1 MILIASAAYLDTEFQ
16 IEFGKLPPAF
26 LPIGNRRLYER
37 QLVAIKNKFPDE
49 DIYISLP
56 DTYEL
61 SKKDAVYLDREKIRV
76 IYNSPALQLGSS
88 ILQAISIMN
97 STSDSKQFRLLH
109 GDTLLV
115 DMPYESDIISVAET
129 NKDYSWEVESSS
141 DYSESV
147 WCGFFSFANPEVF
160 EECLKANGD
169 NFSGAVYQYDKK
181 HALLRL
187 PTFSW
192 LDFGHI
198 NMYFRSRSKLTSE
211 RVFNELQIEHG
222 CVKKSGFPFSKIDA
236 EWQWFKNLPV
246 GMRIYAP
253 NLIDYGQ
260 LDSGAPYYKIEY
272 LALVPLNEVYVHGR
286 NSTHYWSNVFEL
298 CANFLQDCKLN
309 KSKSEES
316 SALSSSNFI
325 GMIKSLVWARVKMY
339 LEYADHPGLDVINVF
354 NGETLPSLRFIIND
368 CLSQLKVTED
378 HLTLVHG
385 DFCLSNIFFDS
396 RLDRIK
402 VIDPRGIDFNGKKT
416 NQGDLRYDLAK
427 LSHSI
432 IGLYDYIV
440 AGAYDLNYSHDEYS
454 SNYDLKIHIDQR
466 TKDVQNIFQKYNFS
480 VGITISEVL
489 PLTTLLFFTMLPLH
503 KEDKIRQIAL
513 LANAL
518 RLYSMEVKS

>member
-1 MILIASAAYLDTEFQ
+1 MILIASAAYLDKEFQ

-37 QLVAIKNKFPDE
+37 QLVVIKNKFPDE

-61 SKKDAVYLDREKIRV
+61 SKKDAVYLDRKNIKL
-76 IYNSPALQLGSS
+76 IYNPTTLQLGSS
-88 ILQAISIMN
+88 ILRSISIMN
-97 STSDSKQFRLLH
+97 ATSDSKNFRLLH
-109 GDTLLV
+109 GDTLLL
-115 DMPYESDIISVAET
+115 DMPDELDVISVAEA
-129 NKDYSWEVESSS
+129 NNDYPWEVESSS
-141 DYSESV
+141 DHSESI
-147 WCGFFSFANPEVF
+147 WCGFFSFANIEGF
-160 EECLKANGD
+160 EECLKVNSE
-169 NFSGAVYQYDKK
+169 NFLDAVYQYDKK
-181 HALLRL
+181 YPLVRL
-187 PTFSW
+187 PALGW

-211 RVFNELQIEHG
+211 RVFNELVIEHG
-222 CVKKSGFPFSKIDA
+222 CVRKSGHPFSKIDG

-253 NLIDYGQ
+253 NLIDHGK

-286 NSTHYWSNVFEL
+286 NSTNYWSNVFEL
-298 CANFLQDCKLN
+298 CANFFKDCKLN
-309 KSKSEES
+309 KIKSGDS
-316 SALSSSNFI
+316 PTLTASNFI
-325 GMIKSLVWARVKMY
+325 CMIKSLVWARVKTY
-339 LEYADHPGLDVINVF
+339 FKYSDLKGLDTTNVF
-354 NGETLPSLRFIIND
+354 NGEILPSLRFIIND
-368 CLSQLKVTED
+368 CLSKLKVTED

-432 IGLYDYIV
+432 IGLYDYII
-440 AGAYDLNYSHDEYS
+440 AGAYDLNYSHDECL

-466 TKDVQNIFQKYNFS
+466 TKDIQNIFLKYIFS
-480 VGITISEVL
+480 VGITVSEVL

-503 KEDKIRQIAL
+503 REDKVV
-513 LANAL
+513 
-518 RLYSMEVKS
+518 RLHC

>member
-1 MILIASAAYLDTEFQ
+1 MILIASAAYLDAEFQ
-16 IEFGKLPPAF
+16 IEFGRIPPAF

-56 DTYEL
+56 DSYEL
-61 SKKDAVYLDREKIRV
+61 SKKDAVYFDREKIRV
-76 IYNSPALQLGSS
+76 IFNPSDLQLGSS
-88 ILQAISIMN
+88 ILQAISVMIA
-97 STSDSKQFRLLH
+97 TSDSKQFRLLH
-109 GDTLLV
+109 GDTLLF
-115 DMPYESDIISVAET
+115 DMPDELDVISVAET
-129 NKDYSWEVESSS
+129 NKEYSWEVESSS

-147 WCGFFSFANPEVF
+147 WCGFFSFANPEFF
-160 EECLKANGD
+160 EECLKVNGD
-169 NFSGAVYQYDKK
+169 NFLGAVYQYDKK
-181 HALLRL
+181 NGLLRL
-187 PTFSW
+187 PAYSW

-211 RVFNELQIEHG
+211 RFFNELVIEHG

-246 GMRIYAP
+246 DMRIYAP
-253 NLIDYGQ
+253 NLIERGQ

-286 NSTHYWSNVFEL
+286 NSTHYWSNIFEL
-298 CANFLQDCKLN
+298 CANFLQDCKLH
-309 KSKSEES
+309 KSKSVENT
-316 SALSSSNFI
+316 ALSSSNFI
-325 GMIKSLVWARVKMY
+325 CTIKSLVWERVKMY
-339 LEYADHPGLDVINVF
+339 LEYADHPGLDAINFF
-354 NGETLPSLRFIIND
+354 NGKKLPSLRFIIND
-368 CLSQLKVTED
+368 CLSQIKETND
-378 HLTLVHG
+378 HLTFIHG
-385 DFCLSNIFFDS
+385 DFCLSNILFDS

-402 VIDPRGIDFNGKKT
+402 VIDPRGIDFNGEKT

-432 IGLYDYIV
+432 IGLYDYII
-440 AGAYDLNYSHDEYS
+440 AGAYDLDYSHDNYTT
-454 SNYDLKIHIDQR
+454 NYDLKIHIDKR
-466 TKDVQNIFQKYNFS
+466 TEDVQNIFQKYNFS
-480 VGITISEVL
+480 VAITIREVL

-518 RLYSMEVKS
+518 RLYSMEVKT